1 MKFTARLFLFLAAF
15 DVGAAVLY
23 LAVGGEQAG
32 LTMLFLAGGLHAIIG
47 GYVWRLTRRHAAGP
61 EDREDAE
68 ISEGAGA
75 VGFFSAGSI
84 WPFAVGLTAAAA
96 ATGWLFAPLSAVA
109 GGVLLVGALLGLATE
124 YWRIPHR

>member
-1 MKFTARLFLFLAAF
+1 MKFTARLFLYLAVF

-23 LAVGGEQAG
+23 LVSGGEQAG
-32 LTMLFLAGGLHAIIG
+32 LTMLFLAAGLHAIIG
-47 GYVWRLTRRHAAGP
+47 GYVWRLTKRHATGP

-68 ISEGAGA
+68 ISDGAGQ

-96 ATGWLFAPLSAVA
+96 ATAWLFAPLSAVA
-109 GGVLLVGALLGLATE
+109 GALLLVGAILGFATE
-124 YWRIPHR
+124 YWRIPH

>member
-1 MKFTARLFLFLAAF
+1 VKFTARLFLFLALF

-47 GYVWRLTRRHAAGP
+47 GYVWRVTRRHGAGP
-61 EDREDAE
+61 EDRDDAQ
-68 ISEGAGA
+68 IADGAGT

-84 WPFAVGLTAAAA
+84 WPFAVGLTAALCSVGA
-96 ATGWLFAPLSAVA
+96 LYAPLAAVA
-109 GGVLLVGALLGLATE
+109 GAALLVAAVLGFATE
-124 YWRIPHR
+124 YWRIPR